1 MQAKI
6 KKIID
11 IIFIICVFMFIGG
24 SLVKS
29 IIKPIN
35 VIERENRYANKYE
48 SISISKFLNNNIQTN
63 IENTLADQILISG
76 KLKSANNYFK
86 GNLVKFYIDKYFKNA
101 NEYIYLSDVNFY
113 GSTMV
118 YKPIYMNNIKGDLN
132 KKITNYNELISS
144 YKNVDFY
151 AYYIEKDTDIDF
163 DTNQKTG
170 VFDFLKSNL
179 NVNNISKF
187 EINNIKDFNN
197 YFYRTDHHWN
207 YRGSYKGYTEVMN
220 LLGFKNYKQ
229 YEEEVC
235 LGNDFSGSKAMSSIF
250 NKVITEP
257 FCVYKFDFE
266 NLDITINGEKKDYG
280 LQSEYI
286 SNSETTKINYGNFYG
301 WDEGEVIFQNNNSKT
316 KDNIII
322 IGESYDNA
330 ILKLLAESF
339 NTTISIDLRNYE
351 HYMNKKFNINEYINK
366 YQINKAL
373 FIGNLS
379 FYTSE
384 DFIIK

>member
-29 IIKPIN
+29 IIKPID

-76 KLKSANNYFK
+76 KLRSANNYFK

-118 YKPIYMNNIKGDLN
+118 YKPTYMSNIKGDLD
-132 KKITNYNELISS
+132 KKISNYNELISS

-170 VFDFLKSNL
+170 VFDYLKSNL
-179 NVNNISKF
+179 NVKNISKF

-266 NLDITINGEKKDYG
+266 NLNITVNGEKKDYG

-286 SNSETTKINYGNFYG
+286 SNTEITKINYGNFYG
-301 WDEGEVIFQNNNSKT
+301 WDEGEVIFQKDNSKI

-330 ILKLLAESF
+330 ILKLLAENF

-351 HYMNKKFNINEYINK
+351 HYMNKKFNIKEYINK
-366 YQINKAL
+366 YQINKVL
-373 FIGNLS
+373 FIGNLN
-379 FYTSE
+379 FYTAE
-384 DFIIK
+384 GFNIN